1 MPTFCRHNRLIQNCP
16 ICSREQGIER
26 RPLLSSSTVGSSE
39 QSSSAPARRKA
50 GANPQRSGPGVK
62 VQRLAR
68 ETDDG
73 YRSSLVPGLKSSVD
87 AARLAEE
94 LACSAGRLMALESD
108 PPGLYAE
115 VADGASDLEQ
125 RTWLAFLIA
134 YLCPL
139 QGERPFAEID
149 RVRTSWPT
157 FPDLEAQEVTAGPR
171 SSFEPGHSARTFD
184 AYLAWANR
192 AGSQQA
198 AFRGEPGWS
207 PERRFDRLFERLALP
222 GLDRDCRFDLLVTTG
237 RLGLY
242 ELRAAR
248 LALGGANE
256 VTIAAKRI
264 LGIGDPLL
272 LERRAG
278 ELASA
283 CGVPLD
289 ALDLAF
295 YNWSRTG
302 ERVTLGLGAGEPD
315 SEVEQ
320 RARAALQC

>member
-1 MPTFCRHNRLIQNCP
+1 M
-16 ICSREQGIER
+16 
-26 RPLLSSSTVGSSE
+26 
-39 QSSSAPARRKA
+39 
-50 GANPQRSGPGVK
+50 
-62 VQRLAR
+62 QRLAR
-68 ETDDG
+68 QSDDG
-73 YRSSLVPGLKSSVD
+73 YRSPLVPGLKSSVD

-94 LACSAGRLMALESD
+94 LAFSVARLTALERD

-115 VADGASDLEQ
+115 VADAASDLEE

-139 QGERPFAEID
+139 EGERPFAEIE
-149 RVRTSWPT
+149 RVRTAWPIV
-157 FPDLEAQEVTAGPR
+157 PDLEAQEVMAGPR
-171 SSFEPGHSARTFD
+171 SSFEPGRSGRTVD

-222 GLDRDCRFDLLVTTG
+222 GLDRDCRFDLLVTMG

-248 LALGGANE
+248 LALGGASE

-278 ELASA
+278 QVASA

-295 YNWSRTG
+295 YNWSRPG
-302 ERVTLGLGAGEPD
+302 ERVTLGLGPWEPD
-315 SEVEQ
+315 AEVEQ
-320 RARAALQC
+320 RARVALRL